1 MRSRTSSTMGALHP
15 VLFFAGVYIVVLLFS
30 IFICSTI
37 FYSCNANKTD
47 IFKKQEQKV
56 RRRQVIQLQVLHWL
70 NKTGFTLS

>member
-47 IFKKQEQKV
+47 IVKKQEQKPAPAT
-56 RRRQVIQLQVLHWL
+56 
-70 NKTGFTLS
+70 TGYTTASITLVK